1 MAPEPIAASAS
12 THVNRAGSAG
22 AAVRPEEATRR
33 FVPPTAL
40 AGLRNGPRVSL
51 RETPGYT
58 RCFATLDTMIAA
70 AYLRPPE
77 FSLRWI
83 HVWRRNLLVWRK
95 LAIAS
100 VLGNIADPLLYMV
113 ALGYG
118 IGAFVPE
125 VGGMKYIAFIGTG
138 MVCQSAMFTSSFEAM
153 YSAFSRM
160 HMQRTWEAI
169 INAPLSLDDV
179 MFAEWIWAAS
189 KAVVSTTA
197 ILGVILLLGFGHS
210 WLALWVLPLGFLI
223 GLTFGGFGLV
233 MNSLAPGYDFFT
245 YFFTLVLTPMLL
257 LSGVFFPVDQM
268 PPVLAGAAQFLP
280 LKHAI
285 DLARPLVT
293 GTVPGSIALH
303 VAVLLAYAGTA
314 YFAALVLTRRRLLK

>member
-1 MAPEPIAASAS
+1 MTTI
-12 THVNRAGSAG
+12 
-22 AAVRPEEATRR
+22 ATRLWK
-33 FVPPTAL
+33 PPEL
-40 AGLRNGPRVSL
+40 SL
-51 RETPGYT
+51 RFT
-58 RCFATLDTMIAA
+58 A
-70 AYLRPPE
+70 
-77 FSLRWI
+77 
-83 HVWRRNLLVWRK
+83 VWQRNLLVWKK
-95 LAIAS
+95 LALAS
-100 VLGNIADPLLYMV
+100 VLGNIADPLLYML

-160 HMQRTWEAI
+160 HVQRTWEAI

-179 MFAEWIWAAS
+179 VFAEWVWAAS
-189 KAVVSTTA
+189 KAVVSTVA
-197 ILGVILLLGFGHS
+197 ILAVIMALGFGHS
-210 WLALWVLPLGFLI
+210 WLALWIIPLGFLV
-223 GLTFGGFGLV
+223 GLTFGAFGLV

-268 PPVLAGAAQFLP
+268 PPVLQGVAAFLP

-285 DLARPLVT
+285 DLARPLLM
-293 GTVPGSIALH
+293 GNAPGDIALH
-303 VAVLLAYAGTA
+303 IAVLLVYAAAA
-314 YFAALVLTRRRLLK
+314 YFVALLLTRRRLLR